1 MLRNLVKL
9 LSVRIA
15 MIFLAV
21 ILVLAILGPL
31 LAPYDPLQRGPEI
44 LQHPSWAHW
53 MGTDY
58 MGRDVFSRVLAGAP
72 VSVLGAVEI
81 AAIALGVGAIPGILS
96 VYLGKVFEW
105 VTLRIIDT
113 LIALPFLVVAV
124 AMTALLGNGVH
135 QAMVAVGLLT
145 SPIFYRVARAAALAA
160 VNSQYVEAAV
170 LNGAST
176 WWVVRQHISSKVIPA
191 LGVAV
196 ANTMG
201 AGLVVIASLS
211 FIGVGVQPPAPTWGG
226 LLASDLGYLTV
237 RPYAPFFTIALIMG
251 TVWALNAIADGV
263 RDVAGEAGRTF
274 GKNSHQKP
282 STTPK
287 QVKSKAVGV

>member
-1 MLRNLVKL
+1 MLRNIVKL

-31 LAPYDPLQRGPEI
+31 LAPYDPLQRGSEI

-58 MGRDVFSRVLAGAP
+58 MGRDVFSRVLVGAP
-72 VSVLGAVEI
+72 ISVLGAVEV

-105 VTLRIIDT
+105 VTLRIVDT

-135 QAMVAVGLLT
+135 QAMVAVGLLA
-145 SPIFYRVARAAALAA
+145 SPVFYRVARAAALAA

-226 LLASDLGYLTV
+226 VLASDLGYLTV
-237 RPYAPFFTIALIMG
+237 RPYAPFFIIVLIMG
-251 TVWALNAIADGV
+251 TVWALNAIADGI
-263 RDVAGEAGRTF
+263 RDVAGKAGRTF
-274 GKNSHQKP
+274 RKNSQQKP
-282 STTPK
+282 SITPK
-287 QVKSKAVGV
+287 QVKSKAGSV